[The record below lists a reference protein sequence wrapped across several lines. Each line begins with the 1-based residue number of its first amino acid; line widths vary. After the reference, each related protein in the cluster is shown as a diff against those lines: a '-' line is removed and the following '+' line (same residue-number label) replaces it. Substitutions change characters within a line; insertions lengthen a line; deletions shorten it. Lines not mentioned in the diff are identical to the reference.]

1 MLRGRKIASPYGKG
15 RPGNGRTGVVFL
27 SAVRYLIENQDR
39 VGLVFDIS
47 KILVPHGLNI
57 TGMEVIPNVMYLE
70 IENLDP
76 GKREEVERELRSIP
90 GITRVVPV
98 ELMPYEE
105 RERRLLALLDSVSE
119 GIIAIDKNAIIT
131 IFNPAAQKILGYTR
145 EEAVGRPVAEILSPH
160 IPMLS
165 SLETGLPYDN
175 QEIILN
181 TPKGRVHYITT
192 GRPIKDRQGRTI
204 GVVAALKDM
213 SDVRQLAYS
222 ITRPSMITF
231 DDIIGL
237 SSSLRRVIDIA
248 KTVARSDSTILIR
261 GESGTGKELFA
272 RAIHMESPRR
282 NKPFVPLNCAAVPD
296 TLLESEL
303 FGYEE
308 GSFTGAKKGGRQGLF
323 EYASDGTLFLDE
335 IGEMS
340 PHLQAKLLRVLEE
353 GKVRRVGGREE
364 NPVNVRVIAATSRP
378 LEEMIRKG
386 DFREDLYY
394 RLNVVPL
401 YLPPLR
407 ERMEDIPLLVEH
419 LLTKFNNK
427 LGRNIKRIDP
437 EALAKLLAYPWPGNV
452 RELENVLERAVNLA
466 NGEEIRAEHLW
477 LEGERPASAATSS
490 RPAQAKLAGG
500 LGPGDLD
507 IGTSWP
513 ERSNP
518 VNLAVSAAPASASG
532 GFPILSLKEAR
543 ERLERETLKE
553 ALARYGSSRRVGR
566 ALGVSHRTV
575 LNKMKRYG
583 LMPQRSES

>member
-1 MLRGRKIASPYGKG
+1 MA
-15 RPGNGRTGVVFL
+15 
-27 SAVRYLIENQDR
+27 RYLIENQDR

-57 TGMEVIPNVMYLE
+57 TGMEVVPNIMYLE
-70 IENLDP
+70 IENLEP
-76 GKREEVERELRSIP
+76 RQRREVERELRLIP
-90 GITRVVPV
+90 GITRVAPV

-105 RERRLLALLDSVSE
+105 REQRLLALLNSVSE
-119 GIIAIDKNAIIT
+119 GIIAIDRNGLIT
-131 IFNPAAQKILGYTR
+131 IFNPAAQKILGYTQA
-145 EEAVGRPVAEILSPH
+145 EVVGRLIAEILSPH

-231 DDIIGL
+231 EDIIGV
-237 SSSLRRVIDIA
+237 SGSLRRVIDIA
-248 KTVARSDSTILIR
+248 RTVARGDSTILIR

-272 RAIHMESPRR
+272 RAVHMESPRR

-308 GSFTGAKKGGRQGLF
+308 GTFTGAKKGGRQGLF

-364 NPVNVRVIAATSRP
+364 NPVNVRIIAATSRP

-407 ERMEDIPLLVEH
+407 ERVEDIPLLVEH
-419 LLTKFNNK
+419 LLTKFSTK
-427 LGRNIKRIDP
+427 MGRTIKKVDP
-437 EALAKLLAYPWPGNV
+437 QALSKLLAYPWPGNV

-466 NGEEIRAEHLW
+466 SGDEVRPEYLW
-477 LEGERPASAATSS
+477 LEGEAAPVGGRTLLPGEFSGGIPVQPGRGNGLTLQPVS
-490 RPAQAKLAGG
+490 PVPTPGLPSPFSKEPSPSGPGQTNVESAGG
-500 LGPGDLD
+500 TATP
-507 IGTSWP
+507 P
-513 ERSNP
+513 ETP
-518 VNLAVSAAPASASG
+518 
-532 GFPILSLKEAR
+532 LKEAVDR
-543 ERLERETLKE
+543 VERETLEK
-553 ALARYGSSRRVGR
+553 ALAQYGSSRRVGR
-566 ALGVSHRTV
+566 ALGISHRTV
-575 LNKMKRYG
+575 LNKMRKYG
-583 LMPQRSES
+583 LRPGGMAR